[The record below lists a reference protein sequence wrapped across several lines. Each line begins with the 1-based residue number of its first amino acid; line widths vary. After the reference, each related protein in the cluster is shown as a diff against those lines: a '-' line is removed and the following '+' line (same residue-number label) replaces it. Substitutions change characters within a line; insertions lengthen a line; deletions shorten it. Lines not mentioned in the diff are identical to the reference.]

1 MKNDTKK
8 ERILKKQIELVLKRE
23 FIAPFV
29 DSILQDPIIS
39 LKLSNAF
46 VLLGVSE
53 QLVVEFDKKLVEAGK
68 NVEDVREKTLF
79 LGYLGKVYQSAL
91 FLIGATDYLGAMILL
106 RSVFELLIGVATAEH
121 GNMRTRIF
129 SISYLDN
136 YEKDNMQK
144 LWNELS
150 AWAHPYGRWVKNICP
165 KSYGTG
171 RHHHP
176 VMFNQCL
183 GYSDQILD
191 LMLTITIAHFNL
203 SPESYTD
210 KYREITDTG
219 KILEISKLEMFERRL
234 TSGFQI

>member
-1 MKNDTKK
+1 MRK

-23 FIAPFV
+23 FIAPFI
-29 DSILQDPIIS
+29 DSICKDPVIS

-46 VLLGVSE
+46 VLLRVSE
-53 QLVVEFDKKLVEAGK
+53 QLIVAFDRKLVEAGK

-91 FLIGATDYLGAMILL
+91 LLIGATDYLGAMVLL

-121 GNMRTRIF
+121 GSMRTRIF
-129 SISYLDN
+129 SISYLDS

-150 AWAHPYGRWVKNICP
+150 AWAHPYGKWVKNICP
-165 KSYGTG
+165 KFYGTG

-176 VMFNQCL
+176 VTFSRCL

-191 LMLTITIAHFNL
+191 LMLTITLDHFNL
-203 SPESYTD
+203 SPENYTD
-210 KYREITDTG
+210 KYREITETG
-219 KILEISKLEMFERRL
+219 KILEISKLRMFERRL
-234 TSGFQI
+234 TKSP